1 MTILQLMPYQVQGAD
16 FLANRDRAGLHDEK
30 TCSRCRACKPATT
43 EFFGRM
49 AAKRDGLAPHC
60 KGCAA
65 AYDLARKPRSTDRR
79 KGVVRYTLAERK
91 KRYRAAHPERVA
103 AAEAQ
108 RDKKYFTR
116 YGRERYRNDPMHAM
130 IVRLRERTRKALKG
144 RKPETTRQLLG
155 CTTEEFRVWLEA
167 HFLPGMSWENR
178 SEWELDHKRPLSKF
192 DLSDPAQRAQA
203 CHYTNIQPL
212 WRADNRRKGAKCL

>member
-1 MTILQLMPYQVQGAD
+1 M
-16 FLANRDRAGLHDEK
+16 K
-30 TCSRCRACKPATT
+30 TCSRCAEAKPATT

-49 AAKRDGLAPHC
+49 IAKRDGLAPHC
-60 KGCAA
+60 KVCAA
-65 AYDLARKPRSTDRR
+65 SYDLKRKPRLTDRR

-91 KRYRAAHPERVA
+91 KRYRAAHPERIAEEVA
-103 AAEAQ
+103 R
-108 RDKKYFTR
+108 RDPAYFRR
-116 YGRERYRNDPMHAM
+116 YTAERYWNDPMHAM
-130 IVRLRERTRKALKG
+130 ICRLRERTRKALKG

-155 CTTEEFRVWLEA
+155 CTTEEFRAWLEA

-192 DLSDPAQRAQA
+192 DLREPAQRAQA

-212 WRADNRRKGAKCL
+212 WRSDNRRKGAKCL